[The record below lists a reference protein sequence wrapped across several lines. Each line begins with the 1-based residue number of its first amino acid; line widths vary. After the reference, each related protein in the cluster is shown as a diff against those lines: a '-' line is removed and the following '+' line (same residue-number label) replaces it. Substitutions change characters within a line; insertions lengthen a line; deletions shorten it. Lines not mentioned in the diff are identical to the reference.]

1 MGVPHDLRPQSQR
14 RPGRRKHV
22 SAEYLLQL
30 LNQRLESYGH
40 CHTCHFAGPIRR
52 LAEPEDDGRNWSR
65 YIPLV
70 CSTAVKP
77 GCSRAAE
84 RIIADASLEYNLWDA

>member
-1 MGVPHDLRPQSQR
+1 MEAPHDVGSQSQR
-14 RPGRRKHV
+14 RPGRRKQV

-40 CHTCHFAGPIRR
+40 CHTCHFAGPIRP

-65 YIPLV
+65 YIALV

-84 RIIADASLEYNLWDA
+84 RIIADASLEYNLCEE